1 MYHPVR
7 TVVAALHLHIVT
19 QYGRVGWSGLVF
31 GPEKLKRRLE
41 GAPSPGLRC
50 HPACQGSP
58 IQGPDLPCHCPTFH
72 GAGLTNPRRQVKG
85 PSVGCGEQKLR
96 FCRRDCTPPKED
108 AFEAPFRSLGV
119 ESRRKLAPSA
129 PSMDLCLSHIK
140 KSSGGASAWRVQ
152 APPVCMYLTGGP
164 SMSQLFIF
172 GSLSSFEAL
181 RGTTGLQLPSAPRL
195 AASLRHLHSR
205 NPSTQVTAFR
215 NPSAVHRGSNSTQ
228 VSRLSP
234 PAAPNR
240 VPGRLHSPDT

>member
-1 MYHPVR
+1 MHVFILIGGTKQAESGQFHLMSTCGGGCIRRTAASCPVLSRVCSKYSVGMYHPVR

-72 GAGLTNPRRQVKG
+72 GAGLTNPRRQVKD

-108 AFEAPFRSLGV
+108 ATP
-119 ESRRKLAPSA
+119 
-129 PSMDLCLSHIK
+129 
-140 KSSGGASAWRVQ
+140 
-152 APPVCMYLTGGP
+152 LT
-164 SMSQLFIF
+164 
-172 GSLSSFEAL
+172 
-181 RGTTGLQLPSAPRL
+181 
-195 AASLRHLHSR
+195 
-205 NPSTQVTAFR
+205 N
-215 NPSAVHRGSNSTQ
+215 
-228 VSRLSP
+228 
-234 PAAPNR
+234 
-240 VPGRLHSPDT
+240 